1 MGYKDNYKNM
11 GRSNLTF
18 LNADGGQATHEQ
30 ILLAIE
36 KEKQEKIQALFSTTP
51 NVQEFQIKKN
61 VIIAEA
67 EAKVKAENRRFDLE
81 KLFGR
86 VGGALTTTQ
95 SILTNLGIEPP
106 VRDKNAPIGGNDTYT
121 PPQNQKD
128 NTLLIVGG
136 VVVALGIVGFVIY
149 KMKK

>member
-1 MGYKDNYKNM
+1 MGYKDKYKNM
-11 GRSNLTF
+11 GKSNLTF
-18 LNADGGQATHEQ
+18 LNANGDENAHQQ

-86 VGGALTTTQ
+86 VGGTLTTTQ
-95 SILTNLGIEPP
+95 TILTTLGINPPP
-106 VRDKNAPIGGNDTYT
+106 VDKNAPIGGRDNT
-121 PPQNQKD
+121 PPPQAKD

-136 VVVALGIVGFVIY
+136 VVVALGIVGLLIY
-149 KMKK
+149 KLKK

>member
-1 MGYKDNYKNM
+1 MGYKDKYKNM
-11 GRSNLTF
+11 GKSNLTF
-18 LNADGGQATHEQ
+18 LNANGDENTHQQ

-36 KEKQEKIQALFSTTP
+36 NEKREKIQALFSTTP

-86 VGGALTTTQ
+86 VGGTLTTTQ
-95 SILTNLGIEPP
+95 NILTTLGINPPP
-106 VRDKNAPIGGNDTYT
+106 VDKNAPIGARDNYET
-121 PPQNQKD
+121 PQKD

-136 VVVALGIVGFVIY
+136 VVVVLGIVGLLIY
-149 KMKK
+149 KLKK

>member
-1 MGYKDNYKNM
+1 MGYKDKYKNM
-11 GRSNLTF
+11 GKSNLTF
-18 LNADGGQATHEQ
+18 LNANGDENTHQQ

-36 KEKQEKIQALFSTTP
+36 KEKQEKIQALFSTTT

-86 VGGALTTTQ
+86 VGGTLTTTQ
-95 SILTNLGIEPP
+95 TILTTLGINPPP
-106 VRDKNAPIGGNDTYT
+106 VDKNAPIGGRDNS
-121 PPQNQKD
+121 PPLQEKD
-128 NTLLIVGG
+128 NTLLIVG
-136 VVVALGIVGFVIY
+136 VVVALGIVGLLIY
-149 KMKK
+149 KLKK

>member
-1 MGYKDNYKNM
+1 MGYKDKYKNM

-18 LNADGGQATHEQ
+18 LNADGSEPTHEQ

-86 VGGALTTTQ
+86 VSGTLSTTQ
-95 SILTNLGIEPP
+95 GILSTLGINPRP
-106 VRDKNAPIGGNDTYT
+106 TDGSAPIGGKDST
-121 PPQNQKD
+121 PPPPKD

-136 VVVALGIVGFVIY
+136 VVVALGIVGLVIY

>member
-1 MGYKDNYKNM
+1 MGYKDKYKNM

-18 LNADGGQATHEQ
+18 LNANGDENAHQQ

-61 VIIAEA
+61 AIIAEA
-67 EAKVKAENRRFDLE
+67 EAKVKAENRRYDLE

-86 VGGALTTTQ
+86 VGSVFTTTQ
-95 SILTNLGIEPP
+95 AGLTTLGITPP
-106 VRDKNAPIGGNDTYT
+106 PRDGSAPIGGKDSYQA
-121 PPQNQKD
+121 PQKD
-128 NTLLIVGG
+128 NSMLIIGGVIVGLG
-136 VVVALGIVGFVIY
+136 VLGYFIY
-149 KMKK
+149 KAQK

>member
-1 MGYKDNYKNM
+1 MGYKDKYKNM
-11 GRSNLTF
+11 GKSNLTF
-18 LNADGGQATHEQ
+18 LNANGDENTHQQ

-86 VGGALTTTQ
+86 VGGTLTTTQ
-95 SILTNLGIEPP
+95 NILTTLGINPPP
-106 VRDKNAPIGGNDTYT
+106 VDKNAPIGGRDNT
-121 PPQNQKD
+121 PPLQAKD

-136 VVVALGIVGFVIY
+136 VVVALGIVGLLIY
-149 KMKK
+149 KLKK

>member
-1 MGYKDNYKNM
+1 MGYKDKYKNM

-18 LNADGGQATHEQ
+18 LNANGDENAHQQ
-30 ILLAIE
+30 ILIAIE

-61 VIIAEA
+61 AIIAEA

-86 VGGALTTTQ
+86 VSGTLSTTQ
-95 SILTNLGIEPP
+95 SILSTLGIEPP
-106 VRDKNAPIGGNDTYT
+106 AKDTNAPIGGKDNYT
-121 PPQNQKD
+121 PPQNEKD

-136 VVVALGIVGFVIY
+136 VVVALGIVGLVIY

>member
-1 MGYKDNYKNM
+1 MGYKEKYKNM
-11 GRSNLTF
+11 GKSNLTF
-18 LNADGGQATHEQ
+18 LNANGDENAHQQ

-51 NVQEFQIKKN
+51 NVQEFQIRKN

-86 VGGALTTTQ
+86 VGGTLTTTQ
-95 SILTNLGIEPP
+95 NILTTLGINPPP
-106 VRDKNAPIGGNDTYT
+106 VDKNAPIGGRDNYET
-121 PPQNQKD
+121 PQKD

-136 VVVALGIVGFVIY
+136 VVVALGIVGLLIY
-149 KMKK
+149 KLKK

>member
-18 LNADGGQATHEQ
+18 LNADGSQSNHEAILAQ
-30 ILLAIE
+30 IQKDLDAQLAKLSYSDKQGRDAVFADAE
-36 KEKQEKIQALFSTTP
+36 KKI
-51 NVQEFQIKKN
+51 
-61 VIIAEA
+61 
-67 EAKVKAENRRFDLE
+67 KAENRRYDLE

-86 VGGALTTTQ
+86 VGNVFTATQ
-95 SILTNLGIEPP
+95 TGLETLGITPP
-106 VRDKNAPIGGNDTYT
+106 KADGSAPIGGKDNYT
-121 PPQNQKD
+121 PPQNEKD

>member
-1 MGYKDNYKNM
+1 MGYKDKYKNM
-11 GRSNLTF
+11 GKSNLTF
-18 LNADGGQATHEQ
+18 LNANGDENTHQQ

-86 VGGALTTTQ
+86 VGGTLTTTQ
-95 SILTNLGIEPP
+95 TILTTLGINPPP
-106 VRDKNAPIGGNDTYT
+106 VDKNAPIGGRDNT
-121 PPQNQKD
+121 PPLQAKD

-136 VVVALGIVGFVIY
+136 VVVALGIVGLLIY
-149 KMKK
+149 KLKK

>member
-1 MGYKDNYKNM
+1 MGYKDKYKNM
-11 GRSNLTF
+11 GKSNLTF
-18 LNADGGQATHEQ
+18 LNADGGQTTHEQ

-86 VGGALTTTQ
+86 VGGTLTTTQ
-95 SILTNLGIEPP
+95 NILTTLGINPRP
-106 VRDKNAPIGGNDTYT
+106 TDGNAPIGGKDNYT
-121 PPQNQKD
+121 PPPPKD

-136 VVVALGIVGFVIY
+136 VVVALGIVGLVIY
-149 KMKK
+149 KLKK

>member
-1 MGYKDNYKNM
+1 MGYKDKYKNM
-11 GRSNLTF
+11 GKSNLTF
-18 LNADGGQATHEQ
+18 LNANGDENVHQQ

-51 NVQEFQIKKN
+51 NVQQFQIKKN

-86 VGGALTTTQ
+86 VGGTLTTTQ
-95 SILTNLGIEPP
+95 NILTTLGINPPP
-106 VRDKNAPIGGNDTYT
+106 VDKSAPIGGRDSTPT
-121 PPQNQKD
+121 PPKD

-136 VVVALGIVGFVIY
+136 VVVALGIVGFIIY
-149 KMKK
+149 KVQK